1 MKHKYW
7 PNESALGKRLQTL
20 TLAVRTTVDPA
31 LMVRGIRPAV
41 AEIDPDV
48 PVVRV
53 QTMSDILGD
62 SLNRTNFTVTLMA
75 LLALA
80 ADIALF
86 LDAVG
91 IYGVVSYVASQ
102 QSTEVD
108 VRLALGAD
116 PGKVQNLL
124 LSWGLLLTVSGAL
137 LGLAGSAA
145 LGGVLSSLL
154 FAVSSLDLRTLLQV
168 SLLLISVAALSS
180 LIPVRQV
187 ARTSLPAPLR
197 AEG

>member
-62 SLNRTNFTVTLMA
+62 SLNRTNFTMTLMA

>member
-1 MKHKYW
+1 M
-7 PNESALGKRLQTL
+7 GKRLQTL

-31 LMVRGIRPAV
+31 LMVRGIRAAV

-62 SLNRTNFTVTLMA
+62 SLNRTNFTMTLMA

-86 LDAVG
+86 LDAVW

>member
-31 LMVRGIRPAV
+31 LMVRGIRAAV

-62 SLNRTNFTVTLMA
+62 SLNRTNFTMTLMA

>member
-31 LMVRGIRPAV
+31 LMVRGIRAAV

-86 LDAVG
+86 LDAVW

>member
-31 LMVRGIRPAV
+31 LMVRGIRAAV

-62 SLNRTNFTVTLMA
+62 SLNRTNFTMTLMA

-86 LDAVG
+86 LDAVW